1 MPFTISLGVRNGAL
15 ANTKALLDGGKIQ
28 VYGLAAAVPATPDDA
43 IPAGSDLL
51 IEYTNNG
58 TATGLTFDAPADGVM
73 LKAAAEVWS
82 GTTLATGTAVYYR
95 HVSPSDTGAATTTEA
110 RLQGNVGTVNADLI
124 VSTTT
129 FTISEV
135 RQLNYY
141 AVGEPAS

>member
-15 ANTKALLDGGKIQ
+15 AKTKALLDGGKIQ

-43 IPAGSDLL
+43 VPAGSDLL
-51 IEYTNNG
+51 IEITNNG

-82 GTTLATGTAVYYR
+82 GTTLVTGTAVWYR
-95 HVSPSDTGAATTTEA
+95 FVSSSDTGAATTTEA

-124 VSTTT
+124 FSTTT